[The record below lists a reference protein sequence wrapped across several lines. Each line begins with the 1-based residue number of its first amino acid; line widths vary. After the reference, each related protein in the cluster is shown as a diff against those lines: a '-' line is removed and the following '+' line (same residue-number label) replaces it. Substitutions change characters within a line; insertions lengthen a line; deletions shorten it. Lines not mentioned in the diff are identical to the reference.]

1 MQIYLLF
8 TSYDSAVNY
17 PTIQYPFNNL
27 SSSTNAIDKT
37 KDKTRRTTI
46 VYNETFD
53 GRRRRICYLVADEIK
68 KMNDLS

>member
-27 SSSTNAIDKT
+27 SLSTNAS
-37 KDKTRRTTI
+37 TRLKIKPEGRQLY
-46 VYNETFD
+46 YNETFD
-53 GRRRRICYLVADEIK
+53 GRRRRLCYLVADELK